1 MQAMALDCS
10 DDEIAVATAMA
21 ERQELVLRRQLRELH
36 RLVSVQRQRKGT
48 DPLTGEAVVDQGRS
62 KTPHVLDDLPPLLDS
77 QGGIASIGCVE
88 GVVAIM
94 RQTTAVDSTRKLL
107 IVVLEKTKDKMPCLA
122 KFVKIHGLGVLSTW
136 LADAMTA
143 NRPQAVV
150 QILRLLPRL
159 PVTVNGL
166 KDSGIGKLVNRL
178 TKEKAGGDEE
188 LRKEAG
194 SVLEGWKKL
203 AKAKAAAGSASSPT
217 SPAPARGADTGSSP
231 PAGSDGTETATDAAT
246 PPAATVRS
254 TAGTSAAVE
263 AVAKVDTVKLS
274 AKADRPEA
282 TDKKGGAR
290 ARATAI
296 RDNDMFGDST
306 KATGA
311 APAKKP
317 KTAIRPDY
325 VRARAERMKAG
336 RMAAA
341 AAGGA
346 TGTITRFQPSA
357 SACCCPGQ
365 QNRLVGAATRAVA
378 TTHVMIECMRLR
390 AFGATL
396 SSRARLLTICLCS
409 CCVRQLQLYS
419 HCKRRVERT
428 AQVSDNSLSAC
439 YGEPATW
446 NSGQ

>member
-1 MQAMALDCS
+1 MPAVALDCS
-10 DDEIAVATAMA
+10 DDEMAVATAMA

-48 DPLTGEAVVDQGRS
+48 DPLTGEAVDQGRS

-166 KDSGIGKLVNRL
+166 KDSGIGKLVNKL

-188 LRKEAG
+188 VRKEAG

-203 AKAKAAAGSASSPT
+203 AKAKAAAGSAASPT
-217 SPAPARGADTGSSP
+217 PPAPAPATGSSP
-231 PAGSDGTETATDAAT
+231 PRSDGTETATDAAT
-246 PPAATVRS
+246 PPAATVR
-254 TAGTSAAVE
+254 TAGTSAAIE
-263 AVAKVDTVKLS
+263 AAAKVDTVKLS
-274 AKADRPEA
+274 GKAERPEA
-282 TDKKGGAR
+282 TDKKGAAR

-306 KATGA
+306 KASGA
-311 APAKKP
+311 APAKKA
-317 KTAIRPDY
+317 KTSIRPDH
-325 VRARAERMKAG
+325 VRARVERMKAG

-341 AAGGA
+341 AGGP
-346 TGTITRFQPSA
+346 TGTITALLPSEHLLP
-357 SACCCPGQ
+357 CCPEQ
-365 QNRLVGAATRAVA
+365 QNRLVGAATHAVA
-378 TTHVMIECMRLR
+378 QQRIL
-390 AFGATL
+390 
-396 SSRARLLTICLCS
+396 
-409 CCVRQLQLYS
+409 
-419 HCKRRVERT
+419 
-428 AQVSDNSLSAC
+428 
-439 YGEPATW
+439 
-446 NSGQ
+446 